1 MMGRHVRVP
10 ATALAL
16 LLALGACGARD
27 GATSDT
33 SRPAGDPRLPNA
45 AGTSAPDTAADPGS
59 ATDPASVPGETDPAR
74 EPRSTFAM
82 DVDTAS
88 YDYARNLITQGI
100 TPGADGIRPEEFI
113 NSFRQ
118 DYPQPAGDGFSITMD
133 GARLPAAHRVTPE
146 GGDVRLLRVG
156 LQARADEALTRP
168 DARLT
173 FVVDVSGSMGDPGKL
188 DVVKDALR
196 AFAEQAR
203 PTDEVALVTFSNEAE
218 LVREMTPLRDR
229 SGLLAAVD
237 GLRTLSGTNLESGL
251 TRGYEVARAAFRP
264 GATNR
269 VVLVSDALANAGNTE
284 ADAILSR
291 VREAAAKQITLL
303 GVGVGNDYGDDL
315 MEQLA
320 DSGDGFTVY
329 VSGSADARET
339 FVRQLPAAL
348 PLRALDAKV
357 QVTFDRETVAGYR
370 LIGYDNRL
378 LDAGDFRDDAVDGGE
393 VLAGHSVTALYLVRL
408 RPGATGPV
416 ARTEL
421 RWQDPGTR
429 QARESAADASAATLA
444 AGFPESAAGLQVG
457 YVAAWFAEQLRHS
470 DHGAALGR
478 SDLIAL
484 ADAAATRT
492 ADPAVAELATLIR
505 RSAD

>member
-1 MMGRHVRVP
+1 MGRHLRVP

-16 LLALGACGARD
+16 LVALGACSESGRTSADSGQPAVGNAQAPGAQ
-27 GATSDT
+27 A
-33 SRPAGDPRLPNA
+33 DPDS
-45 AGTSAPDTAADPGS
+45 TSAPAE
-59 ATDPASVPGETDPAR
+59 VDPAR
-74 EPRSTFAM
+74 QPASTFAM

-88 YDYARNLITQGI
+88 YDYARNLITQGRE
-100 TPGADGIRPEEFI
+100 PGAEGIRPEEFI

-118 DYPQPAGDGFSITMD
+118 DYPQPTGAGFSITMD
-133 GARLPAAHRVTPE
+133 GARLPGGHHVTPAGE
-146 GGDVRLLRVG
+146 DVRLLRVG
-156 LQARADEALTRP
+156 LQASADDTVSRP

-188 DVVKDALR
+188 DVVKEALR

-203 PTDEVALVTFSNEAE
+203 PTDEVAIVTFSDEAE
-218 LVREMTPLRDR
+218 LLREMTPVRDR

-237 GLRTLSGTNLESGL
+237 GLRAVSGTNLEKGL
-251 TRGYEVARAAFRP
+251 TRGYEEARASFRP

-269 VVLVSDALANAGNTE
+269 VVLVSDALANTGNTDPDE
-284 ADAILSR
+284 ILAQ

-303 GVGVGNDYGDDL
+303 GVGVGNDYGDRL
-315 MEQLA
+315 MEDLA

-339 FVRQLPAAL
+339 FVRQLPAAV

-357 QVTFDRETVAGYR
+357 QVTFDPDAVAGYR
-370 LIGYDNRL
+370 LIGYDNRR
-378 LDAGDFRDDAVDGGE
+378 LDASEFRDDGVDGGE
-393 VLAGHSVTALYLVRL
+393 VMAGHSVTALYLVRL
-408 RPGATGPV
+408 RPGADGTI
-416 ARTEL
+416 AHTQL

-429 QARESAADASAATLA
+429 RPAESGADVSAATLA
-444 AGFPESAAGLQVG
+444 GGFPESATGLQVS

-470 DHGAALGR
+470 DHGAAL
-478 SDLIAL
+478 SHTDLVGL

-492 ADPAVAELATLIR
+492 TDPAVAELASLIR
-505 RSAD
+505 RSGD